1 MSNVKFIGVG
11 PEFGN
16 ECCICEGAGATLSGT
31 IDLVDPLTPGS
42 DFARGSEGGP
52 FIGCFG
58 AAITDP
64 CITAGTQV
72 IATCDGEL
80 TYFYINNILDQST
93 HPGCASLIPVD
104 QSDFGAATNLTNC
117 SDYKAICHSGACEPQ
132 CTRSINLY
140 EGHST
145 GGACFPFTCCPCPE
159 TGSYTATAS
168 IVVSGGGDCSFTAEI
183 TMTEDDGIPI
193 CSGRKPDG
201 PGNVACYINSGL
213 NPALEP
219 YSGVNLPYEKFG
231 KLSGTLCAAEGGC
244 AGTNID
250 LSLCCCET
258 PNGAVKPGSSG
269 ECHTC
274 NYQLKMEFLPIE
286 GTAGSDIDD
295 YCYCP
300 TAAYSEKMLPSN
312 ANNGP
317 PYDGDFTFSNF
328 QLVDGS
334 CDPFYLEFVAEDL
347 WWNCDCCKAGDQT
360 GDDDVTITVT
370 IT

>member
-16 ECCICEGAGATLSGT
+16 ECCICEGMGPTLSGT

-52 FIGCFG
+52 FFGCFG
-58 AAITDP
+58 TAITDP

-80 TYFYINNILDQST
+80 TYFYINHVSDQST
-93 HPGCASLIPVD
+93 HPGCVSLIPVD
-104 QSDFGAATNLTNC
+104 QSDFGDATDLTNC
-117 SDYKAICHSGACEPQ
+117 SDYKAICHSGVCDPQ

-140 EGHST
+140 EDHTT

-159 TGSYTATAS
+159 TGSYNPTAS
-168 IVVSGGGDCSFTAEI
+168 IVVEGGCSFTADI
-183 TMTEDDGIPI
+183 VMTTGDGIPI
-193 CSGRKPDG
+193 CSGRKPTN
-201 PGNVACYINSGL
+201 PSNVACYINSGL

-219 YSGVNLPYEKFG
+219 YSGVNLPYEKYG
-231 KLSGTLCAAEGGC
+231 RLSGTLCGAEAGC
-244 AGTNID
+244 SGTNID

-258 PNGAVKPGSSG
+258 PNGVVKPGSSG
-269 ECHTC
+269 ECHMC

-286 GTAGSDIDD
+286 GTDGSDIDD

-300 TAAYSEKMLPSN
+300 TGAYSEKMLPSN

-347 WWNCDCCKAGDQT
+347 WWNCDCCQAGDDE
-360 GDDDVTITVT
+360 GVSNNVTITVT